1 MLKLGE
7 NSYAPQITYTCSKGG
22 LHCISHLQ
30 HLMGAVC
37 TSRTFGHVYSTCACT
52 H

>member
-7 NSYAPQITYTCSKGG
+7 NSQATQITYTCIKDG

-30 HLMGAVC
+30 HLMGTVC
-37 TSRTFGHVYSTCACT
+37 TSRTSGHMYSTYACT